1 MNKPINTEALEQM
14 PFVEVVRVL
23 HACGM
28 QIVSDDRGRLAV
40 MDSDPA
46 AQRDA
51 GLDLA
56 DRIHNLC
63 NASERTGCV
72 SVDALRHAIEQYQRE
87 AFAA

>member
-1 MNKPINTEALEQM
+1 MNKPINTEALESM

-28 QIVSDDRGRLAV
+28 QVVTHDNGRLAV

-63 NASERTGCV
+63 NAGERTGCV

-87 AFAA
+87 AFAE